1 MEKLLSLQKSVSAT
15 WLNFGSTTWAMDM
28 ILAFACGLGIFLLLL
43 PFLPDNPPVPP
54 PPPLRKK
61 KGCRKYHMV
70 RKDWCKIR
78 KRSCAL
84 RGEAWFSCPGGDF
97 TLLVLEWLE
106 PPSLRMSG
114 GRPERGLLEGKQS
127 RDMSQALC
135 LAQGCERQGVGD
147 VQQRW
152 SGSLWAGAAG

>member
-84 RGEAWFSCPGGDF
+84 RARRDGGEEGEGNDHLALLLCRSVTFPFSP
-97 TLLVLEWLE
+97 
-106 PPSLRMSG
+106 
-114 GRPERGLLEGKQS
+114 
-127 RDMSQALC
+127 C
-135 LAQGCERQGVGD
+135 LAPARGYDGT
-147 VQQRW
+147 
-152 SGSLWAGAAG
+152 